1 LPNYLYSRP
10 HRYVF
15 ILARGSSKVEVR
27 PEDLRKMQEQYVAA
41 AKGKEGEMQD
51 LKDRW
56 GFNVVQLCEEKGLE
70 VLACNFMRVGG
81 TVESSMVNAG
91 LMAQAVVKIGSG
103 RSNHSG
109 TW

>member
-1 LPNYLYSRP
+1 
-10 HRYVF
+10 
-15 ILARGSSKVEVR
+15 
-27 PEDLRKMQEQYVAA
+27 MQEQYVAA

-56 GFNVVQLCEEKGLE
+56 GFNVMQLCEEKGLE

-91 LMAQAVVKIGSG
+91 LMAQAVVDKVCSSAEFGCGCLLTKDVGHWKIDSG
-103 RSNHSG
+103 
-109 TW
+109 